1 LFTVYCWFLYLNK
14 SSVFFGL
21 KNDIV
26 NFMLVRVKSVAHV
39 GLESIGVEVEV
50 DVASKGFPG
59 FNIVGLANKAI
70 EEAKERVKTAIVN
83 SGMAFPDKRITVNLA
98 PADIPKEGS
107 AYDLPMA
114 VGILVAGGLVEW
126 TGDDVEAVYYGEL
139 GLDGKLRHTRG
150 GLLVGLWAKKS
161 GSTSEQIARKQ
172 SASDEKPCVFVPV
185 ESANGVAVVSGIH
198 VKPVRDLVQLVSHL
212 RGEKKIKS
220 LNNIKGSDLIE
231 VAQVDFD
238 MCEVVGQEQAKRAL
252 EIAAAGGHNALMVGP
267 PGSGKTMLAKALP
280 GILPF
285 LSEEESMEVSR
296 IYSVMGLLGPGEA
309 LVRRRSFR
317 SPHHSTS
324 MAGLIGGGSKPKPGE
339 VSMAHLGVLFLDE
352 MAEFPR
358 SVMEALRQPMEDGWV
373 SISRSVGRV
382 KYPADFMLVG
392 SVNPCPCGF
401 LGHPKHECKCSFR
414 QVAKYKQRI
423 SGPILD
429 RVDLHV
435 SVPAVEIKKL
445 TEKDKESTQKSSEI
459 RDVVMR
465 SRERQSK
472 RFSNDGIYTN
482 AQMRNKQVKKYCA
495 LDTDAERMMRIAA
508 EKFSLSARGYF
519 RLLKVSRTIADLD
532 ESENIAERHVA
543 EALQYRVKVF

>member
-1 LFTVYCWFLYLNK
+1 
-14 SSVFFGL
+14 
-21 KNDIV
+21 
-26 NFMLVRVKSVAHV
+26 MAHV
-39 GLESIGVEVEV
+39 GLETIPVEVEV

-107 AYDLPMA
+107 AYDLPVA
-114 VGILVAGGLVEW
+114 VGILVASGVVEW
-126 TGDDVEAVYYGEL
+126 GDEDAGALYYGEL
-139 GLDGKLRHTRG
+139 GLDGKLRHTNG
-150 GLLVGLWAKKS
+150 GLLVGLWAKRNKKK
-161 GSTSEQIARKQ
+161 R
-172 SASDEKPCVFVPV
+172 VYVPV
-185 ESANGVAVVSGIH
+185 ESANGVAVVSGIE
-198 VKPVRDLVQLVSHL
+198 VKPVRNLIQLVEHFK
-212 RGEKKIKS
+212 GEKKIKS
-220 LNNIKGSDLIE
+220 LNNIRSAELIAAAE
-231 VAQVDFD
+231 VDFD
-238 MCEVVGQEQAKRAL
+238 MSEVVGQEQAKRAL
-252 EIAAAGGHNALMVGP
+252 EIAAAGGHNVLMVGP

-280 GILPF
+280 GILPL

-324 MAGLIGGGSKPKPGE
+324 MAGLIGGGSRPKPGE

-373 SISRSVGRV
+373 TISRSIGRV

-401 LGHPKHECKCSFR
+401 LGHPKQECNCSFR

-445 TEKDKESTQKSSEI
+445 TVSDNKGVQKSRQIME
-459 RDVVMR
+459 RVTKV
-465 SRERQSK
+465 RERQMG
-472 RFSNDGIYTN
+472 RFLSDKIFTN
-482 AQMRNKQVKKYCA
+482 AQMKNKQVKKYCV
-495 LDTDAERMMRIAA
+495 LNGEAERMMRIAA

-519 RLLKVSRTIADLD
+519 RLLKVSRTIADLE
-532 ESENIAERHVA
+532 ESGDIEERHVA

>member
-1 LFTVYCWFLYLNK
+1 
-14 SSVFFGL
+14 
-21 KNDIV
+21 
-26 NFMLVRVKSVAHV
+26 MLVRVGSVAHV
-39 GLESIGVEVEV
+39 GLESIGIAVEV

-59 FNIVGLANKAI
+59 FNIVGLANKAVD
-70 EEAKERVKTAIVN
+70 EAKERVRTAIMN
-83 SGMAFPDKRITVNLA
+83 SGMTFPDKKITVNLA

-107 AYDLPMA
+107 AYDLPIA
-114 VGILVAGGLVEW
+114 VGILVASKAVEW
-126 TGDDVEAVYYGEL
+126 SDVDARAVYYGEL
-139 GLDGKLRHTRG
+139 GLDGRLRHTNG
-150 GLLVGLWAKKS
+150 GLLVGLWAKNNEKT
-161 GSTSEQIARKQ
+161 GSTSEQVRSQ
-172 SASDEKPCVFVPV
+172 GSRPVSYEKPCVYVPV
-185 ESANGVAVVSGIH
+185 ESANGVAVVSGIE
-198 VKPVRDLVQLVSHL
+198 VKPVRDLVQLVNHFKGDK
-212 RGEKKIKS
+212 RIRS
-220 LNNIKGSDLIE
+220 LNNIKSADLIAAAE
-231 VAQVDFD
+231 VDFD
-238 MCEVVGQEQAKRAL
+238 MCEVIGQEQAKRAL
-252 EIAAAGGHNALMVGP
+252 EIAATGGHNILMVGP

-280 GILPF
+280 GILPL

-358 SVMEALRQPMEDGWV
+358 GVMEAMRQPMEDGWV
-373 SISRSVGRV
+373 TISRSIGRV

-401 LGHPKHECKCSFR
+401 FGHPKQECKCSFR
-414 QVAKYKQRI
+414 QVAKYKQKI

-429 RVDLHV
+429 RIDLHV

-445 TEKDKESTQKSSEI
+445 TVSDNEGALKSSQI
-459 RDVVMR
+459 REKVMR
-465 SRERQSK
+465 VREKQNK
-472 RFSNDGIYTN
+472 RFLNDKIYTN
-482 AQMRNKQVKKYCA
+482 AQMKNKQVKKYCV
-495 LDTDAERMMRIAA
+495 LSTDAERMMRIAA

-532 ESENIAERHVA
+532 DAENIEEKHVA
-543 EALQYRVKVF
+543 EALQYRIKVF

>member
-1 LFTVYCWFLYLNK
+1 
-14 SSVFFGL
+14 
-21 KNDIV
+21 
-26 NFMLVRVKSVAHV
+26 MLVRVKSVANV

-59 FNIVGLANKAI
+59 FHIVGLANKAI

-83 SGMAFPDKRITVNLA
+83 SGMKFPEKRITVNLA

-114 VGILVAGGLVEW
+114 IGILLASGFVEW
-126 TGDDVEAVYYGEL
+126 KGVDKDAIYYGEL

-150 GLLVGLWAKKS
+150 GLLVGMWVKKF
-161 GSTSEQIARKQ
+161 GLVDK
-172 SASDEKPCVFVPV
+172 EKTDKPIVFVPV
-185 ESANGVAVVSGIH
+185 ESANGVAVVSGIA
-198 VKPVRDLVQLVSHL
+198 VKPVRNLKQLVAHL
-212 RGEKKIKS
+212 IGKKRIKN
-220 LNNIKGSDLIE
+220 LNNINPISLIE
-231 VAQVDFD
+231 TAEVDFD
-238 MCEVVGQEQAKRAL
+238 MSEVIGQEQAKRAL
-252 EIAAAGGHNALMVGP
+252 EIAAAGGHNVLMVGP

-324 MAGLIGGGSKPKPGE
+324 MAGLIGGGSKPRPGE

-358 SVMEALRQPMEDGWV
+358 GVMEALRQPMEDGCV
-373 SISRSVGRV
+373 VISRAIGRV

-401 LGHPKHECKCSFR
+401 LGHPTKECHCSLR
-414 QVAKYKQRI
+414 QIERYKQKI

-429 RVDLHV
+429 RIDLHV
-435 SVPAVEIKKL
+435 SVPAVEIEKLAEMDKKGVQ
-445 TEKDKESTQKSSEI
+445 TSKQI
-459 RDVVMR
+459 
-465 SRERQSK
+465 RERIMRVRTLQSK
-472 RFSNDGIYTN
+472 RFVDDGFFTN
-482 AQMRNKQVKKYCA
+482 AQMRNKQVKKYCK
-495 LDTDAERMMRIAA
+495 LDGEAERMMRIAG
-508 EKFSLSARGYF
+508 EKFVLSARGYF
-519 RLLKVSRTIADLD
+519 RLLKVARTIADLD
-532 ESENIAERHVA
+532 ESEDILEKHVA

>member
-1 LFTVYCWFLYLNK
+1 
-14 SSVFFGL
+14 
-21 KNDIV
+21 
-26 NFMLVRVKSVAHV
+26 VAHV
-39 GLESIGVEVEV
+39 GLTTIPVEVEV

-59 FNIVGLANKAI
+59 FNIVGLANKAVD
-70 EEAKERVKTAIVN
+70 EAKERVKTAIVN

-114 VGILVAGGLVEW
+114 VGILVASKEVEW
-126 TGDDVEAVYYGEL
+126 SDEDARAVYYGEL
-139 GLDGKLRHTRG
+139 GLDGKLRHTKG
-150 GLLVGLWAKKS
+150 GLLVGLWVKKS

-172 SASDEKPCVFVPV
+172 SVSDEKPCVFVPV
-185 ESANGVAVVSGIH
+185 ESANGVAVVSGIE
-198 VKPVRDLVQLVSHL
+198 VKPVRDLVQLVEHFK
-212 RGEKKIKS
+212 GDKKIKS
-220 LNNIKGSDLIE
+220 LNNIKSTDLIE
-231 VAQVDFD
+231 AAAVDFD
-238 MCEVVGQEQAKRAL
+238 MAEVIGQEQAKRAL
-252 EIAAAGGHNALMVGP
+252 EIAAAGGHNVLMVGP

-324 MAGLIGGGSKPKPGE
+324 MAGLIGGGSNPRPGE

-358 SVMEALRQPMEDGWV
+358 TVMEALRQPMEDGWV
-373 SISRSVGRV
+373 VISRAMGRM

-392 SVNPCPCGF
+392 SVNPCPCGY
-401 LGHPKHECKCSFR
+401 LGHPKHECNCSFR
-414 QVAKYKQRI
+414 QVARYKQRI

-429 RVDLHV
+429 RIDLHV
-435 SVPAVEIKKL
+435 SVPAVEIDKL
-445 TEKDKESTQKSSEI
+445 TVSSNESAQKSSQI
-459 RDVVMR
+459 RDKVMGT
-465 SRERQSK
+465 RERQTK
-472 RFSNDGIYTN
+472 RFSGDGIYTN
-482 AQMRNKQVKKYCA
+482 AQMKNKQVKKYCQ
-495 LDTDAERMMRIAA
+495 LGGDAERMMRIAA
-508 EKFSLSARGYF
+508 EKFAVSARGYF

-532 ESENIAERHVA
+532 ESEDIAERHVA
-543 EALQYRVKVF
+543 EALQYRIKVF

>member
-1 LFTVYCWFLYLNK
+1 
-14 SSVFFGL
+14 
-21 KNDIV
+21 
-26 NFMLVRVKSVAHV
+26 M
-39 GLESIGVEVEV
+39 GLESIGIEVEV

-59 FNIVGLANKAI
+59 FNIVGLANKAVD
-70 EEAKERVKTAIVN
+70 EAKERVKTAITN
-83 SGMAFPDKRITVNLA
+83 SGMMFPDKRITVNLA

-114 VGILVAGGLVEW
+114 VGILVASGAVGWSKE
-126 TGDDVEAVYYGEL
+126 DEKAVYYGEL
-139 GLDGKLRHTRG
+139 GLDGKMRHTKG
-150 GLLVGLWAKKS
+150 GLLVGLWAKKNGIS
-161 GSTSEQIARKQ
+161 Q
-172 SASDEKPCVFVPV
+172 VFVPV
-185 ESANGVAVVSGIH
+185 ESANGVAVVSNVE
-198 VKPVRDLVQLVSHL
+198 VKPVRNLVQLVEHFS
-212 RGEKKIKS
+212 GDKKIKS
-220 LNNIKGSDLIE
+220 LNNIRSADLI
-231 VAQVDFD
+231 AAADVDFD
-238 MCEVVGQEQAKRAL
+238 MCEVIGQEQAKRAL
-252 EIAAAGGHNALMVGP
+252 EIAATGGHNVLMVGP

-280 GILPF
+280 GILPL

-358 SVMEALRQPMEDGWV
+358 GVMEAMRQPMEDGWV
-373 SISRSVGRV
+373 TISRSIGRV

-401 LGHPKHECKCSFR
+401 FGHPKQECKCSFR
-414 QVAKYKQRI
+414 QVAKYKQKI

-429 RVDLHV
+429 RIDLHV

-445 TEKDKESTQKSSEI
+445 TISDNKGALKSSQI
-459 RDVVMR
+459 RKKVMR
-465 SRERQSK
+465 VRERQNK
-472 RFSNDGIYTN
+472 RFLKDKMYTN
-482 AQMRNKQVKKYCA
+482 AQMKNKQVKKYCI
-495 LDTDAERMMRIAA
+495 LNTDAERMMRIAA

-532 ESENIAERHVA
+532 DAENIEERHVA
-543 EALQYRVKVF
+543 EALQYRIKVF

>member
-1 LFTVYCWFLYLNK
+1 
-14 SSVFFGL
+14 
-21 KNDIV
+21 
-26 NFMLVRVKSVAHV
+26 M
-39 GLESIGVEVEV
+39 GLESIPIEVEV

-83 SGMAFPDKRITVNLA
+83 SGMTFPDKRITVNLA

-114 VGILVAGGLVEW
+114 VGILVASGAVEW
-126 TGDDVEAVYYGEL
+126 SDEDKKALYYGEL
-139 GLDGKLRHTRG
+139 GLDGRLRHTRG
-150 GLLVGLWAKKS
+150 GLLVGLWAKKD
-161 GSTSEQIARKQ
+161 GLKR
-172 SASDEKPCVFVPV
+172 VFVPV
-185 ESANGVAVVSGIH
+185 ESANGVAVVSGIE
-198 VKPVRDLVQLVSHL
+198 VKPVRDLIQLVNHFK
-212 RGEKKIKS
+212 GDKKIKS
-220 LNNIKGSDLIE
+220 LNNIKSTDLIE
-231 VAQVDFD
+231 AAEVDFD
-238 MCEVVGQEQAKRAL
+238 MCEVIGQEQAKRAL
-252 EIAAAGGHNALMVGP
+252 EIAAAGGHNVLMVGP

-285 LSEEESMEVSR
+285 LSEDESMEVSR

-324 MAGLIGGGSKPKPGE
+324 MAGLIGGGTNPKPGE

-373 SISRSVGRV
+373 TISRSIGRV
-382 KYPADFMLVG
+382 KYPSDFMLVG

-429 RVDLHV
+429 RIDLHV
-435 SVPAVEIKKL
+435 SVPAVEIRKL

-459 RDVVMR
+459 RDKVMR
-465 SRERQSK
+465 TRERQIK
-472 RFSNDGIYTN
+472 RFSDDGIYTN
-482 AQMRNKQVKKYCA
+482 AQMRNKQVNKYCQLA
-495 LDTDAERMMRIAA
+495 VDAERMMRIAA
-508 EKFSLSARGYF
+508 EKFGLSARGYF

-532 ESENIAERHVA
+532 DSEDIAERHVA